1 MADTSTDR
9 RGGQTWPGLL
19 GMLLAGTDLAADDTA
34 WVMDR
39 VLSGEATA
47 AQLAGFLVAL
57 RAKGEAADEVAG
69 LAAAMLRHA
78 RRVTVTGPAVD
89 VVGTGGDQARTVNI
103 STMAAVV
110 VAAAG
115 VPVVKHGN
123 RAASSASGAAD
134 VLEALGVAIDLPPDA
149 VAASVEQAGI
159 GFCFAPV
166 FHPAMRHTGPVRREL
181 GVPTAMNVLGPLTNP
196 AQPPAALVGCA
207 DARLAPVLAEVLAGR
222 GGSALVVRGD
232 DGLDELTTTTTSTV
246 WVVGGGE
253 VRREVVDPAALGVA
267 PATREDLRG
276 GDAAVNAAVFRR
288 VLAGERGP
296 VRDAVLVNAA
306 GALVAFDGVAAGPP
320 ADVSGALAAALDR
333 ADRRDR
339 LRRGGAVAGA
349 LGGALDAA
357 AGGYSRLT
365 GCPPVHTARSACTRR
380 TMCTLGARCARPAP
394 VGTSPL
400 AGRRPLPL
408 VRSRARRRTSP
419 RCRPVTTS
427 GTRCGCRCGAP
438 RRPC

>member
-1 MADTSTDR
+1 MADTAAGHS
-9 RGGQTWPGLL
+9 WPGVL
-19 GMLLAGTDLAADDTA
+19 GRLLAGHDLESDDTA

-47 AQLAGFLVAL
+47 AQLAGFLVGL
-57 RAKGEAADEVAG
+57 RAKGEAPAEVAG
-69 LAAAMLRHA
+69 LAAAMLAHA
-78 RRVTVTGPAVD
+78 RRVTVTRPAVD

-134 VLEALGVAIDLPPDA
+134 VLEALGVVIDLPPDG
-149 VAASVEQAGI
+149 VAACLDEVGI

-196 AQPPAALVGCA
+196 AQPPAALVGSA

-222 GGSALVVRGD
+222 GASALVVRGD
-232 DGLDELTTTTTSTV
+232 DGLDELTTTTTSTA
-246 WVVGGGE
+246 WVVGAGE
-253 VRREVVDPAALGVA
+253 VRRESVDPAVLGLS
-267 PATREDLRG
+267 PATRDDLRG

-288 VLAGERGP
+288 LLGGERGA
-296 VRDAVLVNAA
+296 VRDAVLLNAA

-320 ADVSGALAAALDR
+320 ADLHAALSAALTR
-333 ADRRDR
+333 AAEAVDV
-339 LRRGGAVAGA
+339 GAAEELLARWVEVAA
-349 LGGALDAA
+349 RVR
-357 AGGYSRLT
+357 AG
-365 GCPPVHTARSACTRR
+365 
-380 TMCTLGARCARPAP
+380 
-394 VGTSPL
+394 
-400 AGRRPLPL
+400 
-408 VRSRARRRTSP
+408 
-419 RCRPVTTS
+419 
-427 GTRCGCRCGAP
+427 
-438 RRPC
+438 